1 MLIFG
6 NVLALFISYNA
17 SMEKNKALW
26 KLVFNL
32 WNNGTSWAE
41 KYKKFYD
48 YYDGKLDKNYF
59 GNEEKTS
66 NNIID
71 EIVETKVT
79 ATLDAPFTIQVVPS
93 ISPLKDLTE
102 IKNHQIVADIFNEEL
117 HHILKENDFDEL
129 KESVVR
135 FAEIMGFSAVQTYI
149 QDDEKIKLEYVSP
162 ENIRWDKGATK
173 VKDLSFIAYKK
184 VLTPNVVKENY
195 CKNEDG
201 TYNEELCKLVDNLTT
216 SVSEEGTTSS
226 TGNGRVIAYK
236 TENTGGLAFNTGATD
251 GIQAGKTV
259 ELVVMYLVDTSVY
272 SPNEND
278 NIKTQNLKKESVY
291 RYPYGRMI
299 TFALSEKDSL
309 IFEDKPA
316 PKGFENLAN
325 IDIFNT
331 VQINRIEGKS
341 EVEDLIPIQNRIN
354 GTLAK
359 QSFLVSQNVNS
370 IVAPD
375 GIMDI
380 EDDEVVSQTIIKVA
394 KLNPDGSNPLFTIK
408 NQMIDEAVKLEAIL
422 GRYERQAYKKAKLNE
437 TMINGVR
444 QIGTTSGEQVES
456 LNESPMASI
465 RMIQKNLKNFIMDIG
480 FKIVKLIQE
489 YYTDERY
496 IEIATGLNVNNLII
510 KYAQLGMNENGQQT
524 IALYD
529 EAMRLAQE
537 IVLNPDWEYKIEVVA
552 GVEIPRSRKELSYLM
567 EKIFT
572 SGMLNTNQDIDLLE
586 MYLRS
591 LDIPNYRAVIS
602 LLRQKQ
608 QAQAS
613 QDVPIDLKSIFLNP
627 NLSKAF
633 ADIVKSLEG
642 FSKAKGQILESLGLD
657 SSPDTFNSAPV
668 QSITS
673 KSSATDIATI
683 LPEKVSNN
691 PIQAV
696 EGQQNAVE
704 NEIIKKGVGNV

>member
-1 MLIFG
+1 
-6 NVLALFISYNA
+6 
-17 SMEKNKALW
+17 MEKNKTLW
-26 KLVFNL
+26 NLVFNL
-32 WNNGTSWAE
+32 WKNGTSWSE

-48 YYDGKLDKNYF
+48 YYDGKLNQNYF
-59 GNEEKTS
+59 GGETKTS

-71 EIVETKVT
+71 EIIETKVT

-93 ISPLKDLTE
+93 ISPLKDLAE

-129 KESVVR
+129 KEQIVR
-135 FAEIMGFSAVQTYI
+135 FGEIMGFSAIQTYI
-149 QDDEKIKLEYVSP
+149 TDENDKEQVKLEYIPP
-162 ENIRWDKGATK
+162 ENIRWDRSAKK
-173 VKDLSFIAYKK
+173 IKDLSFIAYKQCL
-184 VLTPNVVKENY
+184 VPNVVKDKY

-201 TYNEELCKLVDNLTT
+201 TYNEDLCKLIDKITT
-216 SVSEEGTTSS
+216 SQNQESS
-226 TGNGRVIAYK
+226 QNSKGNGKIVAWK
-236 TENTGGLAFNTGATD
+236 TENNGGLAYNTGATD
-251 GIQAGKTV
+251 GIQAGKVV
-259 ELVVMYLVDTSVY
+259 ELVVMYLIDTSVY
-272 SPNEND
+272 SPNGND
-278 NIKTQNLKKESVY
+278 DIKTKITKEESVY

-299 TFALSEKDSL
+299 TFALSEKDNL
-309 IFEDKPA
+309 ILEDKPA
-316 PKGFENLAN
+316 PKGFENIAN
-325 IDIFNT
+325 IDIFNPL
-331 VQINRIEGKS
+331 QLNRIEGKS

-370 IVAPD
+370 IIAPD

-380 EDDEVVSQTIIKVA
+380 EDDEVVSQTILKVN
-394 KLNPDGSNPLFTIK
+394 KLNPDGSNPIFTIK
-408 NQMIDEAVKLEAIL
+408 NQMIDEAVKLEAIIE
-422 GRYERQAYKKAKLNE
+422 RYERQAYKKAKLNE

-444 QIGTTSGEQVES
+444 QIGTTSAEQVDS

-465 RMIQKNLKNFIMDIG
+465 RMIQKNLKNFIMSVG
-480 FKIVKLIQE
+480 CKIVKLIQE

-496 IEIATGLNVNNLII
+496 IEIATGLTVNNLQV
-510 KYAQLGMNENGQQT
+510 KYAQLGINNETRQQT

-529 EAMRLAQE
+529 EAMKLAQE
-537 IVLNPDWEYKIEVVA
+537 IVLNPEWEYKIEVVA

-633 ADIVKSLEG
+633 ADIIKSLEG
-642 FSKAKGQILESLGLD
+642 FSKAKGQILTSLGLD

-691 PIQAV
+691 PVQAV

-704 NEIIKKGVGNV
+704 NEIIKKGVENV

>member
-1 MLIFG
+1 
-6 NVLALFISYNA
+6 
-17 SMEKNKALW
+17 MEKNKALW
-26 KLVFNL
+26 NLVNNL
-32 WNNGTSWAE
+32 WKNGTTWTE
-41 KYKKFYD
+41 RYKKFYD

-79 ATLDAPFTIQVVPS
+79 ATLDAPFTIQVTPS

-102 IKNHQIVADIFNEEL
+102 IKNHQTVADIFNEEL

-184 VLTPNVVKENY
+184 ILTPNVVKEKY
-195 CKNEDG
+195 CKNDDG
-201 TYNEELCKLVDNLTT
+201 TYNEELCNLVDKLTT
-216 SVSEEGTTSS
+216 SMSAEGVSSS
-226 TGNGRVIAYK
+226 TGNGRVVGYQTDKTSGLAY
-236 TENTGGLAFNTGATD
+236 NTGSTD

-299 TFALSEKDSL
+299 TFALSEKENL
-309 IFEDKPA
+309 IFDDKPA

-331 VQINRIEGKS
+331 VQINKIEGKS

-380 EDDEVVSQTIIKVA
+380 EDDEVVSQTIIKVN

-408 NQMIDEAVKLEAIL
+408 NQMIDEAVKLEAIIQ
-422 GRYERQAYKKAKLNE
+422 RYERQAYKKAKLNE

-444 QIGTTSGEQVES
+444 QVGTTSGEQVES

-465 RMIQKNLKNFIMDIG
+465 RMIQKNLKNFIVDIG
-480 FKIVKLIQE
+480 NKIVKLIQE

-496 IEIATGLNVNNLII
+496 IEIATGLTVNQMIV

-529 EAMRLAQE
+529 EAMQLAQE

-552 GVEIPRSRKELSYLM
+552 GIDIPRSRKELSYLM

-586 MYLRS
+586 LYLRS
-591 LDIPNYRAVIS
+591 LDIPNYRAVIQ

-608 QAQAS
+608 QAQAT

-691 PIQAV
+691 PVQAV
-696 EGQQNAVE
+696 AGQENAVE
-704 NEIIKKGVGNV
+704 SEIIKKGLKNV

>member
-1 MLIFG
+1 M
-6 NVLALFISYNA
+6 
-17 SMEKNKALW
+17 KKDKALY
-26 KLVFNL
+26 KLVSNL
-32 WNNGTSWAE
+32 WKNGTSWTE
-41 KYKKFYD
+41 KYKKFYN
-48 YYDGKLDKNYF
+48 YYDGKLNQNYF
-59 GNEEKTS
+59 GGEEKTS

-71 EIVETKVT
+71 EIIETKVT
-79 ATLDAPFTIQVVPS
+79 ATLDAPFTVQVVPS

-117 HHILKENDFDEL
+117 HHILKDNNFDEL
-129 KESVVR
+129 KEQIVR
-135 FAEIMGFSAVQTYI
+135 FGEIMGFSALQTYI
-149 QDDEKIKLEYVSP
+149 CEEDDREQIKLEYIPP
-162 ENIRWDKGATK
+162 ENIRWDKSAK
-173 VKDLSFIAYKK
+173 KIKDLSFIAYKQCL
-184 VLTPNVVKENY
+184 VPNVVKEKY
-195 CKNEDG
+195 CKNDDG
-201 TYNEELCKLVDNLTT
+201 TYNEELCKLVDSITT
-216 SVSEEGTTSS
+216 SPNEEGAKGGK
-226 TGNGRVIAYK
+226 GNGRVIAYQ
-236 TENTGGLAFNTGATD
+236 TENSSGLAYNTGATD
-251 GIQAGKTV
+251 GIQAGKVV
-259 ELVVMYLVDTSVY
+259 ELVVMYLIDTSVY

-309 IFEDKPA
+309 ILDDKPA
-316 PKGFENLAN
+316 PKGFMNLAN
-325 IDIFNT
+325 IDIFNPM
-331 VQINRIEGKS
+331 QLNRIEGKS

-380 EDDEVVSQTIIKVA
+380 EDDEVVSQTIIKVN

-408 NQMIDEAVKLEAIL
+408 NQMIDEAVKLEAIIE
-422 GRYERQAYKKAKLNE
+422 RYERQAYKKAKLNE

-444 QIGTTSGEQVES
+444 QIGTTSAEQVES

-465 RMIQKNLKNFIMDIG
+465 RMIQKNLKNFIVDVG
-480 FKIVKLIQE
+480 NKIVKLIQE
-489 YYTDERY
+489 FYTEDRY
-496 IEIATGLNVNNLII
+496 IEISTGLNVNQMTV
-510 KYAQLGMNENGQQT
+510 KYAQLGMNQDGQQT

-529 EAMRLAQE
+529 EAMNLAQE
-537 IVLNPDWEYKIEVVA
+537 IVLNNDWQYKIEVVA
-552 GVEIPRSRKELSYLM
+552 GVEIPRSRKELSFLM

-572 SGMLNTNQDIDLLE
+572 SGILNTNQDIDLLE
-586 MYLRS
+586 LYLRS
-591 LDIPNYRAVIS
+591 LDIPNYRAVIQ

-642 FSKAKGQILESLGLD
+642 FSKAKGQILNSLGLD
-657 SSPDTFNSAPV
+657 ASPDTFNSAPV
-668 QSITS
+668 QTITS

-683 LPEKVSNN
+683 IPSKVSEN
-691 PIQAV
+691 PIQQA
-696 EGQQNAVE
+696 EGEENAVADKLL
-704 NEIIKKGVGNV
+704 KKGVRNV

>member
-1 MLIFG
+1 M
-6 NVLALFISYNA
+6 
-17 SMEKNKALW
+17 KKDKALY
-26 KLVFNL
+26 KLVSNL
-32 WNNGTSWAE
+32 WKNGTSWTE
-41 KYKKFYD
+41 KYKKFYN
-48 YYDGKLDKNYF
+48 YYDGKLNQNYF
-59 GNEEKTS
+59 GGEEKTS

-79 ATLDAPFTIQVVPS
+79 ATLDAPFTVQVVPS

-117 HHILKENDFDEL
+117 HHILKDNNFDEL
-129 KESVVR
+129 KEQIVR
-135 FAEIMGFSAVQTYI
+135 FGEIMGFSALQTYI
-149 QDDEKIKLEYVSP
+149 CEEDDREQIKLEYIPP
-162 ENIRWDKGATK
+162 ENIRWDKSAK
-173 VKDLSFIAYKK
+173 KIKDLSFIAYKQCL
-184 VLTPNVVKENY
+184 VPNVVKEKY
-195 CKNEDG
+195 CKNDDG
-201 TYNEELCKLVDNLTT
+201 TYNEELCKLVDSITT
-216 SVSEEGTTSS
+216 SPNEEGVKGGK
-226 TGNGRVIAYK
+226 GNGKVIAYQ
-236 TENTGGLAFNTGATD
+236 TENSSGLAYNTGATD
-251 GIQAGKTV
+251 GIQAGKVV
-259 ELVVMYLVDTSVY
+259 ELVVMYLIDTSVY

-309 IFEDKPA
+309 ILDDKPA
-316 PKGFENLAN
+316 PKGFMNLAN
-325 IDIFNT
+325 IDIFNPM
-331 VQINRIEGKS
+331 QLNRIEGKS

-380 EDDEVVSQTIIKVA
+380 EDDEVVSQTIIKVN

-408 NQMIDEAVKLEAIL
+408 NQMIDEAVKLEAIIE
-422 GRYERQAYKKAKLNE
+422 RYERQAYKKAKLNE

-444 QIGTTSGEQVES
+444 QIGTTSAEQVES

-465 RMIQKNLKNFIMDIG
+465 RMIQKNLKNFIVDVG
-480 FKIVKLIQE
+480 NKIVKLIQE
-489 YYTDERY
+489 FYTEDRY
-496 IEIATGLNVNNLII
+496 IEISTGLNVNQMTV
-510 KYAQLGMNENGQQT
+510 KYAQLGMNASGQQT
-524 IALYD
+524 IVLYD
-529 EAMRLAQE
+529 EAMNLAQE
-537 IVLNPDWEYKIEVVA
+537 IVLNSDWQYKIEVVA
-552 GVEIPRSRKELSYLM
+552 GVEIPRSRKELSFLM

-586 MYLRS
+586 LYLRS
-591 LDIPNYRAVIS
+591 LDIPNYRAVIQ

-633 ADIVKSLEG
+633 ADIIKSLEG
-642 FSKAKGQILESLGLD
+642 FSKAKGQILSELGLD
-657 SSPDTFNSAPV
+657 ASPDTFNSAPV
-668 QSITS
+668 QTITS

-683 LPEKVSNN
+683 IPSKVSEN
-691 PIQAV
+691 PIQQA
-696 EGQQNAVE
+696 EGEENAVADKLL
-704 NEIIKKGVGNV
+704 KKGVANV

>member
-1 MLIFG
+1 
-6 NVLALFISYNA
+6 
-17 SMEKNKALW
+17 MEKNKSLWTLVNNLW
-26 KLVFNL
+26 KS
-32 WNNGTSWAE
+32 GTSWSE
-41 KYKKFYD
+41 KYKKFYS

-71 EIVETKVT
+71 EIIETKVT

-93 ISPLKDLTE
+93 ISPLKDLAE
-102 IKNHQIVADIFNEEL
+102 IKNHQTVADIFNEEL
-117 HHILKENDFDEL
+117 HHILKENSFDEL

-135 FAEIMGFSAVQTYI
+135 FGEIMGFSAVQTYI
-149 QDDEKIKLEYVSP
+149 DTEDGKEEIKLDYVSP
-162 ENIRWDKGATK
+162 ENIRWDKSATK
-173 VKDLSFIAYKK
+173 MKDLSFIAYKK
-184 VLTPNVVKENY
+184 NLVPNVVKEKY

-201 TYNEELCKLVDNLTT
+201 SYNDELCKLVDKLTT
-216 SVSEEGTTSS
+216 GQPQDSGVGG
-226 TGNGRVIAYK
+226 TGNGRIVAYK
-236 TENTGGLAFNTGATD
+236 GESTGGLAYNTGKTD

-259 ELVVMYLVDTSVY
+259 ELVCMFLVDTSVY
-272 SPNEND
+272 SPSDKD
-278 NIKTQNLKKESVY
+278 NTETKILKEESIY
-291 RYPYGRMI
+291 KYPYGRMI
-299 TFALSEKDSL
+299 VFALNEKEQL
-309 IFEDKPA
+309 ILEDTAA
-316 PKGFENLAN
+316 PKGFSNLAN

-380 EDDEVVSQTIIKVA
+380 EDDEVVEQTIIKVN

-408 NQMIDEAVKLEAIL
+408 NQMIDEAVKLEAIID
-422 GRYERQAYKKAKLNE
+422 RYERQAYKKAKLNE

-444 QIGTTSGEQVES
+444 QVGTTSGEQVES

-480 FKIVKLIQE
+480 CKIVKLIQE

-496 IEIATGLNVNNLII
+496 IEIATGLTIGEIQV
-510 KYAQLGMNENGQQT
+510 KYAQMGLNENGQQT

-529 EAMRLAQE
+529 EAMNLAQE
-537 IVLNPDWEYKIEVVA
+537 ITLNPDWQYKIEVVA
-552 GVEIPRSRKELSYLM
+552 GTDIPRSRKELAM
-567 EKIFT
+567 TMDRIFT
-572 SGMLNTNQDIDLLE
+572 SGILNTNQDIDLLE
-586 MYLRS
+586 MYLKS

-608 QAQAS
+608 QAQAQ
-613 QDVPIDLKSIFLNP
+613 QDVPIDLKSIFINP

-633 ADIVKSLEG
+633 ADIFKSLEG
-642 FSKAKGQILESLGLD
+642 FSQAKGQILQQLGLD
-657 SSPDTFNSAPV
+657 ASPDTFHSAPI
-668 QSITS
+668 QAITS
-673 KSSATDIATI
+673 KSSADDIAAI
-683 LPEKVSNN
+683 MPQKISNN
-691 PIQAV
+691 PVQQQ
-696 EGQQNAVE
+696 EGQQNAIE
-704 NEIIKKGVGNV
+704 NEIIKKGAKNV

>member
-1 MLIFG
+1 M
-6 NVLALFISYNA
+6 
-17 SMEKNKALW
+17 KKDKALW
-26 KLVFNL
+26 NLVNNL
-32 WNNGTSWAE
+32 WKNGTSWSE
-41 KYKKFYD
+41 KYKKFYN
-48 YYDGKLDKNYF
+48 YYDGKLNQNYF
-59 GNEEKTS
+59 GGEEKTS

-79 ATLDAPFTIQVVPS
+79 ATLDAPFTVQVVPS

-117 HHILKENDFDEL
+117 HHILKDNNFDEL
-129 KESVVR
+129 KEQIVR
-135 FAEIMGFSAVQTYI
+135 FGEIMGFSALQTYI
-149 QDDEKIKLEYVSP
+149 CEEDDREQIKLEYIPP
-162 ENIRWDKGATK
+162 ENIRWDKSAK
-173 VKDLSFIAYKK
+173 KIKDLSFIAYKQCL
-184 VLTPNVVKENY
+184 VPNVVKEKY
-195 CKNEDG
+195 CKNDDG
-201 TYNEELCKLVDNLTT
+201 TYNEELCKLVDSIT
-216 SVSEEGTTSS
+216 VSPTEESANGGK
-226 TGNGRVIAYK
+226 GNGRVIAYQ
-236 TENTGGLAFNTGATD
+236 TENSAGLAYNTGATD
-251 GIQAGKTV
+251 GIQAGKVV
-259 ELVVMYLVDTSVY
+259 ELVVMYLIDTSVY

-309 IFEDKPA
+309 ILDDKPA
-316 PKGFENLAN
+316 PKGFMNLAN
-325 IDIFNT
+325 IDIFNPM
-331 VQINRIEGKS
+331 QLNRIEGKS

-380 EDDEVVSQTIIKVA
+380 EDDEVVSQTIIKVN

-408 NQMIDEAVKLEAIL
+408 NQMIDEAVKLEAIIE
-422 GRYERQAYKKAKLNE
+422 RYERQAYKKAKLNE

-444 QIGTTSGEQVES
+444 QTGTTSAEQVES

-465 RMIQKNLKNFIMDIG
+465 RMIQKNLKNFIVDVG
-480 FKIVKLIQE
+480 NKIVKLIQE
-489 YYTDERY
+489 FYTEERY
-496 IEIATGLNVNNLII
+496 IEISTGLNVNQMTV
-510 KYAQLGMNENGQQT
+510 KYAQLGMNQEGQQT

-529 EAMRLAQE
+529 EAMNLAQE
-537 IVLNPDWEYKIEVVA
+537 IVLNEDWQYKIEVVA

-572 SGMLNTNQDIDLLE
+572 SGILNTNQDIDLLE
-586 MYLRS
+586 LYLRS
-591 LDIPNYRAVIS
+591 LDIPNYRAVIQ

-633 ADIVKSLEG
+633 ADIIKSLDG
-642 FSKAKGQILESLGLD
+642 FSQAKGQILNSLGLD
-657 SSPDTFNSAPV
+657 ASPDTFSSAPV
-668 QSITS
+668 QTITS

-683 LPEKVSNN
+683 IPSKVSQN
-691 PIQAV
+691 PVQQI
-696 EGQQNAVE
+696 EGEENAVADKLL
-704 NEIIKKGVGNV
+704 KKGVANV

>member
-1 MLIFG
+1 
-6 NVLALFISYNA
+6 
-17 SMEKNKALW
+17 MEKNKALW
-26 KLVFNL
+26 NLVNNL
-32 WNNGTSWAE
+32 WKNGTSWSE

-71 EIVETKVT
+71 EIIETKVT

-117 HHILKENDFDEL
+117 HHILKENNFDEL

-135 FAEIMGFSAVQTYI
+135 FAEIMGFSAIQTHI
-149 QDDEKIKLEYVSP
+149 EDNEQIKLEYVSP

-173 VKDLSFIAYKK
+173 VKDLSFIAYKQI
-184 VLTPNVVKENY
+184 LSPNVVKERY

-201 TYNEELCKLVDNLTT
+201 SYNEELCKLVDKLTT
-216 SVSEEGTTSS
+216 GISAEGVTSP
-226 TGNGRVIAYK
+226 TGNGKIVAYK
-236 TENTGGLAFNTGATD
+236 SENSGGLAYNTGSTD
-251 GIQAGKTV
+251 GIQAGKAV

-278 NIKTQNLKKESVY
+278 SIKTQSLKKESVY

-299 TFALSEKDSL
+299 TFALNEKESI
-309 IFEDKPA
+309 IFEDVPA
-316 PKGFENLAN
+316 PKGFETLAN

-331 VQINRIEGKS
+331 VQLNRIEGKS

-380 EDDEVVSQTIIKVA
+380 EDDEVVSQTIIKVN

-408 NQMIDEAVKLEAIL
+408 NQMIDEAVKLEAII

-437 TMINGVR
+437 TMINGAR
-444 QIGTTSGEQVES
+444 QIGTTSGEQVEQ

-465 RMIQKNLKNFIMDIG
+465 RMIQKNLKNFIIDIG
-480 FKIVKLIQE
+480 TKIVKLIQE

-496 IEIATGLNVNNLII
+496 IEIATGLNVNNLIV

-529 EAMRLAQE
+529 EAMNIAQE
-537 IVLNPDWEYKIEVVA
+537 IVLDPEWEYKIDVVA
-552 GVEIPRSRKELSYLM
+552 GVEIPRSRKELSFLM

-572 SGMLNTNQDIDLLE
+572 SGILNTNQDIDLLE
-586 MYLRS
+586 MYLKS
-591 LDIPNYRAVIS
+591 LDIPNYRAVIQ

-613 QDVPIDLKSIFLNP
+613 QDVPIDLKSIFINP

-633 ADIVKSLEG
+633 ADIIKSLEG
-642 FSKAKGQILESLGLD
+642 FSKAKGQILNSLGLD
-657 SSPDTFNSAPV
+657 ASPDTFNSAPV

-683 LPEKVSNN
+683 MPEKISNN
-691 PIQAV
+691 PIEQEA
-696 EGQQNAVE
+696 GQQNAVE
-704 NEIIKKGVGNV
+704 NEIIKKGVKNV

>member
-1 MLIFG
+1 MLNFG
-6 NVLALFISYNA
+6 NVLPFFISYNA

-26 KLVFNL
+26 NLVNNL
-32 WNNGTSWAE
+32 WKNGTTWTE
-41 KYKKFYD
+41 RYKKFYD

-79 ATLDAPFTIQVVPS
+79 ATLDAPFTIQVTPS

-102 IKNHQIVADIFNEEL
+102 IKNHQTVADIFNEEL

-184 VLTPNVVKENY
+184 ILTPNVVKEKY
-195 CKNEDG
+195 CKNDDG
-201 TYNEELCKLVDNLTT
+201 TYNEELCNLVDKLTT
-216 SVSEEGTTSS
+216 SMSAEGVSSS
-226 TGNGRVIAYK
+226 TGNGRVVGYQTDKTSGLAY
-236 TENTGGLAFNTGATD
+236 NTGSTD

-299 TFALSEKDSL
+299 TFALSEKENL
-309 IFEDKPA
+309 IFDDKPA

-331 VQINRIEGKS
+331 VQINKIEGKS

-380 EDDEVVSQTIIKVA
+380 EDDEVVSQTIIKVN

-408 NQMIDEAVKLEAIL
+408 NQMIDEAVKLEAIIQ
-422 GRYERQAYKKAKLNE
+422 RYERQAYKKAKLNE

-444 QIGTTSGEQVES
+444 QVGTTSGEQVES

-465 RMIQKNLKNFIMDIG
+465 RMIQKNLKNFIVDIG
-480 FKIVKLIQE
+480 NKIVKLIQE

-496 IEIATGLNVNNLII
+496 IEIATGLTVNQMIV

-529 EAMRLAQE
+529 EAMQLAQE

-552 GVEIPRSRKELSYLM
+552 GIDIPRSRKELSYLM

-586 MYLRS
+586 LYLRS
-591 LDIPNYRAVIS
+591 LDIPNYRAVIQ

-608 QAQAS
+608 QAQAT

-691 PIQAV
+691 PVQAV
-696 EGQQNAVE
+696 AGQENAVE
-704 NEIIKKGVGNV
+704 SEIIKKGLKNV

>member
-1 MLIFG
+1 M
-6 NVLALFISYNA
+6 
-17 SMEKNKALW
+17 KKDKALW
-26 KLVFNL
+26 NLVNNL
-32 WNNGTSWAE
+32 WKNGTSWTE
-41 KYKKFYD
+41 KYKKFYN
-48 YYDGKLDKNYF
+48 YYDGKLNQNYF
-59 GNEEKTS
+59 GGEEKTS

-71 EIVETKVT
+71 EIIETKVT
-79 ATLDAPFTIQVVPS
+79 ATLDAPFTVQVVPS

-117 HHILKENDFDEL
+117 HHILKDNNFDEL
-129 KESVVR
+129 KEQIVR
-135 FAEIMGFSAVQTYI
+135 FGEIMGFSAIQTYI
-149 QDDEKIKLEYVSP
+149 CEEDDREQIKLEYIPP
-162 ENIRWDKGATK
+162 ENIRWDKSAK
-173 VKDLSFIAYKK
+173 KIKDLSFIAYKQCL
-184 VLTPNVVKENY
+184 VPNVVKEKY
-195 CKNEDG
+195 CKNDDG
-201 TYNEELCKLVDNLTT
+201 TYNEELCKLVDSIT
-216 SVSEEGTTSS
+216 VSPTEEGANGGK
-226 TGNGRVIAYK
+226 GNGRVIAYQ
-236 TENTGGLAFNTGATD
+236 TENSAGLAYNTGATD
-251 GIQAGKTV
+251 GIQAGKVV
-259 ELVVMYLVDTSVY
+259 ELVVMYLIDTSVY

-309 IFEDKPA
+309 ILDDKPA
-316 PKGFENLAN
+316 PKGFMNLAN
-325 IDIFNT
+325 IDIFNPM
-331 VQINRIEGKS
+331 QLNRIEGKS

-380 EDDEVVSQTIIKVA
+380 EDDEVVSQTIIKVN

-408 NQMIDEAVKLEAIL
+408 NQMIDEAVKLEAIIE
-422 GRYERQAYKKAKLNE
+422 RYERQAYKKAKLNE

-444 QIGTTSGEQVES
+444 QIGTTSAEQVES

-465 RMIQKNLKNFIMDIG
+465 RMIQKNLKNFIVDVG
-480 FKIVKLIQE
+480 NKIVKLIQE
-489 YYTDERY
+489 FYTEERY
-496 IEIATGLNVNNLII
+496 IEISTGLNVNQMTV
-510 KYAQLGMNENGQQT
+510 KYAQLGMNQEGQQT

-529 EAMRLAQE
+529 EAMNLAQE
-537 IVLNPDWEYKIEVVA
+537 IVLNEDWQYKIEVVA

-572 SGMLNTNQDIDLLE
+572 SGILNTNQDIDLLE
-586 MYLRS
+586 LYLRS
-591 LDIPNYRAVIS
+591 LDIPNYRAVIQ

-633 ADIVKSLEG
+633 ADIIKSLEG
-642 FSKAKGQILESLGLD
+642 FSQAKGQILNSLGLD
-657 SSPDTFNSAPV
+657 ASPDTFNSAPV
-668 QSITS
+668 QTITS

-683 LPEKVSNN
+683 IPSKVSEN
-691 PIQAV
+691 PVQQI
-696 EGQQNAVE
+696 EGEENAVADKLL
-704 NEIIKKGVGNV
+704 KKGVANV

>member
-1 MLIFG
+1 MLNFG
-6 NVLALFISYNA
+6 NVLPFFISYNA

-26 KLVFNL
+26 NLVNNL
-32 WNNGTSWAE
+32 WKNGTTWTE
-41 KYKKFYD
+41 RYKKFYD

-79 ATLDAPFTIQVVPS
+79 ATLDAPFTIQVTPS

-102 IKNHQIVADIFNEEL
+102 IKNHQTVADIFNEEL

-184 VLTPNVVKENY
+184 ILTPNVVKEKY
-195 CKNEDG
+195 CKNDDG
-201 TYNEELCKLVDNLTT
+201 TYNEELCNLVDKLTT
-216 SVSEEGTTSS
+216 SMSAEGVSSS
-226 TGNGRVIAYK
+226 TGNGRVVGYQTDKTSGLAY
-236 TENTGGLAFNTGATD
+236 NTGSTD

-299 TFALSEKDSL
+299 TFALSEKENL
-309 IFEDKPA
+309 IFDDKPA

-331 VQINRIEGKS
+331 VQINKIEGKS

-380 EDDEVVSQTIIKVA
+380 EDDEVVSQTIVKVN

-408 NQMIDEAVKLEAIL
+408 NQMIDEAVKLEAIIQ
-422 GRYERQAYKKAKLNE
+422 RYERQAYKKAKLNE

-444 QIGTTSGEQVES
+444 QVGTTSGEQVES

-465 RMIQKNLKNFIMDIG
+465 RMIQKNLKNFIVDIG
-480 FKIVKLIQE
+480 NKIVKLIQE

-496 IEIATGLNVNNLII
+496 IEIATGLTVNQMIV

-529 EAMRLAQE
+529 EAMQLAQE

-552 GVEIPRSRKELSYLM
+552 GIEIPRSRKELSFLM

-586 MYLRS
+586 MYLKS

-608 QAQAS
+608 QAQAT

-691 PIQAV
+691 PVQAV
-696 EGQQNAVE
+696 EGQENAVE
-704 NEIIKKGVGNV
+704 SEIIKKGLKNV

>member
-1 MLIFG
+1 M
-6 NVLALFISYNA
+6 
-17 SMEKNKALW
+17 KKDKALY
-26 KLVFNL
+26 KLVSNL
-32 WNNGTSWAE
+32 WKNGTSWTE
-41 KYKKFYD
+41 KYKKFYN
-48 YYDGKLDKNYF
+48 YYDGKLNQNYF
-59 GNEEKTS
+59 GGEEKTS

-79 ATLDAPFTIQVVPS
+79 ATLDAPFTVQVVPS

-117 HHILKENDFDEL
+117 HHILKDNNFDEL
-129 KESVVR
+129 KEQVVR
-135 FAEIMGFSAVQTYI
+135 FGEIMGFSALQTYI
-149 QDDEKIKLEYVSP
+149 CEEDDREQIKLEYIPP
-162 ENIRWDKGATK
+162 ENIRWDKSAK
-173 VKDLSFIAYKK
+173 KIKDLSFIAYKQCL
-184 VLTPNVVKENY
+184 VPNVVKEKY
-195 CKNEDG
+195 CKNDDG
-201 TYNEELCKLVDNLTT
+201 TYNEELCKLVDSITT
-216 SVSEEGTTSS
+216 SPNEEGAKGGK
-226 TGNGRVIAYK
+226 GNGRVIAYQ
-236 TENTGGLAFNTGATD
+236 TENSSGLAYNTGATD
-251 GIQAGKTV
+251 GIQAGKVV
-259 ELVVMYLVDTSVY
+259 ELVVMYLIDTSVY

-309 IFEDKPA
+309 ILDDKPA
-316 PKGFENLAN
+316 PKGFMNLAN
-325 IDIFNT
+325 IDIFNPM
-331 VQINRIEGKS
+331 QLNRIEGKS

-380 EDDEVVSQTIIKVA
+380 EDDEVVSQTIIKVN

-408 NQMIDEAVKLEAIL
+408 NQMIDEAVKLEAIIE
-422 GRYERQAYKKAKLNE
+422 RYERQAYKKAKLNE

-444 QIGTTSGEQVES
+444 QIGTTSAEQVES

-465 RMIQKNLKNFIMDIG
+465 RMIQKNLKNFIVDVG
-480 FKIVKLIQE
+480 NKIVKLIQE
-489 YYTDERY
+489 FYTEDRY
-496 IEIATGLNVNNLII
+496 IEISTGLNVNQMTV
-510 KYAQLGMNENGQQT
+510 KYAQLGMNQDGQQT

-529 EAMRLAQE
+529 EAMNLAQE
-537 IVLNPDWEYKIEVVA
+537 IVLNSDWQYKIEVVA

-586 MYLRS
+586 LYLRS
-591 LDIPNYRAVIS
+591 LDIPNYRAVIQ

-633 ADIVKSLEG
+633 ADIIKSLEG
-642 FSKAKGQILESLGLD
+642 FSKAKGQILNSLGLD
-657 SSPDTFNSAPV
+657 ASPDTFNSAPV
-668 QSITS
+668 QTITS

-683 LPEKVSNN
+683 IPSKVSEN
-691 PIQAV
+691 PIQQA
-696 EGQQNAVE
+696 EGEENAVADKLS
-704 NEIIKKGVGNV
+704 KKGVANV

>member
-1 MLIFG
+1 
-6 NVLALFISYNA
+6 
-17 SMEKNKALW
+17 MEKNKALW
-26 KLVFNL
+26 NLVNNL
-32 WNNGTSWAE
+32 WKNGTTWTE

-79 ATLDAPFTIQVVPS
+79 ATLDAPFTIQVTPS

-102 IKNHQIVADIFNEEL
+102 IKNHQTVADIFNEEL

-184 VLTPNVVKENY
+184 ILTPNVVKEKY
-195 CKNEDG
+195 CKNDDG
-201 TYNEELCKLVDNLTT
+201 TYNEELCNLVDKLTT
-216 SVSEEGTTSS
+216 SMSAEGVSSS
-226 TGNGRVIAYK
+226 TGNGRVVGYQTDKTSGLAY
-236 TENTGGLAFNTGATD
+236 NTGSTD

-299 TFALSEKDSL
+299 TFALSEKENL
-309 IFEDKPA
+309 IFDDKPA

-331 VQINRIEGKS
+331 VQINKIEGKS

-380 EDDEVVSQTIIKVA
+380 EDDEVVSQTIVKVN

-408 NQMIDEAVKLEAIL
+408 NQMIDEAVKLEAIIQ
-422 GRYERQAYKKAKLNE
+422 RYERQAYKKAKLNE

-444 QIGTTSGEQVES
+444 QVGTTSGEQVES

-465 RMIQKNLKNFIMDIG
+465 RMIQKNLKNFIVDIG
-480 FKIVKLIQE
+480 NKIVKLIQE

-496 IEIATGLNVNNLII
+496 IEIATGLTVNQMIV

-529 EAMRLAQE
+529 EAMQLAQE

-552 GVEIPRSRKELSYLM
+552 GIEIPRSRKELSYLM

-586 MYLRS
+586 MYLKS

-608 QAQAS
+608 QAQAT

-691 PIQAV
+691 PVQAV
-696 EGQQNAVE
+696 AGQENAVE
-704 NEIIKKGVGNV
+704 SEIIKKGLKNV

>member
-1 MLIFG
+1 
-6 NVLALFISYNA
+6 
-17 SMEKNKALW
+17 MEKNKALW
-26 KLVFNL
+26 NLVNNL
-32 WNNGTSWAE
+32 WENGTSWSE
-41 KYKKFYD
+41 KYKTFYS

-66 NNIID
+66 NNIIE
-71 EIVETKVT
+71 EIIETKVT
-79 ATLDAPFTIQVVPS
+79 ATLDAPFTVQVVPS

-102 IKNHQIVADIFNEEL
+102 IKNHQTVADIFNEEL
-117 HHILKENDFDEL
+117 HHILKENNFEEL

-135 FAEIMGFSAVQTYI
+135 FAEIMGFSAIQTYI
-149 QDDEKIKLEYVSP
+149 DGESGREEIKLEYVSP
-162 ENIRWDKGATK
+162 ENIRWDKSATK
-173 VKDLSFIAYKK
+173 VKDLSFIAYQKNL
-184 VLTPNVVKENY
+184 VPNVVKEKY

-201 TYNEELCKLVDNLTT
+201 TYNEELCKLIDRIT
-216 SVSEEGTTSS
+216 SGQKEEGTTSP
-226 TGNGRVIAYK
+226 TGNGRVVAYQTDK
-236 TENTGGLAFNTGATD
+236 TSGLAYNTGSTD

-259 ELVVMYLVDTSVY
+259 ELVCMFLIDTSVY
-272 SPNEND
+272 SPKEND
-278 NIKTQNLKKESVY
+278 DIKTQNLKKESVY

-299 TFALSEKDSL
+299 TFALAEKEYL
-309 IFEDKPA
+309 ILEDTQA
-316 PKGFENLAN
+316 PKGFMNLAN

-331 VQINRIEGKS
+331 TQINKIEGKS

-380 EDDEVVSQTIIKVA
+380 EDDEVVSQTIIKVN

-408 NQMIDEAVKLEAIL
+408 NQMIDEAVKLETIL
-422 GRYERQAYKKAKLNE
+422 ERYERQAYKKAKLNE

-444 QIGTTSGEQVES
+444 QVGTTSGEQVES

-465 RMIQKNLKNFIMDIG
+465 RMIQKNLKNFIVDIG
-480 FKIVKLIQE
+480 CKIIKLIQE

-496 IEIATGLNVNNLII
+496 IEIATGLTIDNIQV

-529 EAMRLAQE
+529 EAMNLAQE
-537 IVLNPDWEYKIEVVA
+537 IVLNPDWQYKIEVVA
-552 GVEIPRSRKELSYLM
+552 GTDIPRSRKELATTM
-567 EKIFT
+567 DRIFT
-572 SGMLNTNQDIDLLE
+572 SGILNTNQDIDLLE
-586 MYLRS
+586 MYLKS
-591 LDIPNYRAVIS
+591 LDIPNYRAVIQ

-608 QAQAS
+608 QAQS
-613 QDVPIDLKSIFLNP
+613 QQDVPIDLKSIFINP

-633 ADIVKSLEG
+633 ADIIKSLEG

-657 SSPDTFNSAPV
+657 ASPDTFHSAPI
-668 QSITS
+668 QAITS
-673 KSSATDIATI
+673 KSSADDIAAI
-683 LPEKVSNN
+683 MPSKISDN
-691 PIQAV
+691 PQAQA

-704 NEIIKKGVGNV
+704 NEIIKKGAKNV

>member
-1 MLIFG
+1 M
-6 NVLALFISYNA
+6 
-17 SMEKNKALW
+17 KKDKALY
-26 KLVFNL
+26 KLVSSL
-32 WNNGTSWAE
+32 WKNGTSWTE
-41 KYKKFYD
+41 KYKKFYN
-48 YYDGKLDKNYF
+48 YYDGKLNQNYF
-59 GNEEKTS
+59 GGEEKTS

-71 EIVETKVT
+71 EIIETKVT
-79 ATLDAPFTIQVVPS
+79 ATLDAPFTVQVVPS

-117 HHILKENDFDEL
+117 HHILKDNNFDEL
-129 KESVVR
+129 KEQIVR
-135 FAEIMGFSAVQTYI
+135 FGEIMGFSALQTYI
-149 QDDEKIKLEYVSP
+149 CEEDDREQIKLEYIPP
-162 ENIRWDKGATK
+162 ENIRWDKSAK
-173 VKDLSFIAYKK
+173 KIKDLSFIAYKQCL
-184 VLTPNVVKENY
+184 VPNVVKEKY
-195 CKNEDG
+195 CKNDDG
-201 TYNEELCKLVDNLTT
+201 TYNEELCKLVDSITT
-216 SVSEEGTTSS
+216 SPNEEGAKGGK
-226 TGNGRVIAYK
+226 GNGRVIAYQ
-236 TENTGGLAFNTGATD
+236 TENSSGLAYNTGATD
-251 GIQAGKTV
+251 GIQAGKVV
-259 ELVVMYLVDTSVY
+259 ELVVMYLIDTSVY

-309 IFEDKPA
+309 ILDDKPA
-316 PKGFENLAN
+316 PKGFMNLAN
-325 IDIFNT
+325 IDIFNPM
-331 VQINRIEGKS
+331 QLNRIEGKS

-380 EDDEVVSQTIIKVA
+380 EDDEVVSQTIIKVN

-408 NQMIDEAVKLEAIL
+408 NQMIDEAVKLEAIIE
-422 GRYERQAYKKAKLNE
+422 RYERQAYKKAKLNE

-444 QIGTTSGEQVES
+444 QIGTTSAEQVES

-465 RMIQKNLKNFIMDIG
+465 RMIQKNLKNFIVDVG
-480 FKIVKLIQE
+480 NKIVKLIQE
-489 YYTDERY
+489 FYTEDRY
-496 IEIATGLNVNNLII
+496 IEISTGLNVNQMTV
-510 KYAQLGMNENGQQT
+510 KYAQLGMNQDGQQT

-529 EAMRLAQE
+529 EAMNLAQE
-537 IVLNPDWEYKIEVVA
+537 IVLNSDWQYKIEVVA
-552 GVEIPRSRKELSYLM
+552 GVEIPRSRKELSFLM

-572 SGMLNTNQDIDLLE
+572 SGILNTNQDIDLLE
-586 MYLRS
+586 LYLRS
-591 LDIPNYRAVIS
+591 LDIPNYRAVIQ

-642 FSKAKGQILESLGLD
+642 FSKAKGQILSSLGLD
-657 SSPDTFNSAPV
+657 ASPDTFNSAPV
-668 QSITS
+668 QTITS

-683 LPEKVSNN
+683 IPSKVSEN
-691 PIQAV
+691 PIQQA
-696 EGQQNAVE
+696 EGEENAVADKLL
-704 NEIIKKGVGNV
+704 KKGVRNV

>member
-1 MLIFG
+1 
-6 NVLALFISYNA
+6 
-17 SMEKNKALW
+17 MEKNKSLFNLVNNLW
-26 KLVFNL
+26 K
-32 WNNGTSWAE
+32 NGTSWTE

-102 IKNHQIVADIFNEEL
+102 IKNHQTVADIFNEEL
-117 HHILKENDFDEL
+117 HHILKENNFDEL

-135 FAEIMGFSAVQTYI
+135 FAEIMGFSAIQTYI
-149 QDDEKIKLEYVSP
+149 EDNEQIKLDYVSP

-173 VKDLSFIAYKK
+173 VKDLSFVAYKK
-184 VLTPNVVKENY
+184 VLTPNVVKERY
-195 CKNEDG
+195 CKNDDG
-201 TYNEELCKLVDNLTT
+201 TYNEELCKLVDKITIGISAEGVT
-216 SVSEEGTTSS
+216 SP
-226 TGNGRVIAYK
+226 TGNGRAVAYQTK
-236 TENTGGLAFNTGATD
+236 NGGGLAYNTGATD

-259 ELVVMYLVDTSVY
+259 EIVCMFLVDTSVY

-278 NIKTQNLKKESVY
+278 DIKTQNLKKESVY

-299 TFALSEKDSL
+299 TFVLNEKENL
-309 IFEDKPA
+309 ILEDTPA
-316 PKGFENLAN
+316 PKGFMNLAN

-331 VQINRIEGKS
+331 IQINKIEGKS

-370 IVAPD
+370 IVVPD

-380 EDDEVVSQTIIKVA
+380 EDDEVVSQTLVKVNN
-394 KLNPDGSNPLFTIK
+394 LNPDGSNPLFTIK
-408 NQMIDEAVKLEAIL
+408 NQMIDEAVKLEAIIQ
-422 GRYERQAYKKAKLNE
+422 RYERQAYKKAKLNE

-444 QIGTTSGEQVES
+444 QVGTTSGEQVES

-465 RMIQKNLKNFIMDIG
+465 RMIQKNLKNFIVDVG
-480 FKIVKLIQE
+480 TKIVKLIQE

-496 IEIATGLNVNNLII
+496 IEIATGLTINNLVV
-510 KYAQLGMNENGQQT
+510 KYAQLGINENGQQT

-529 EAMRLAQE
+529 EAMKLAQE

-552 GVEIPRSRKELSYLM
+552 GVEIPRSRKELSFLM

-572 SGMLNTNQDIDLLE
+572 SGILNTNQDIDLLE

-608 QAQAS
+608 QAQAQ

-633 ADIVKSLEG
+633 ADVIGTLEG
-642 FSKAKGQILESLGLD
+642 FSKAKGQILQSLGLD

-691 PIQAV
+691 PVEQA
-696 EGQQNAVE
+696 EGQENAIE
-704 NEIIKKGVGNV
+704 SEIIKEGAKNV

>member
-1 MLIFG
+1 
-6 NVLALFISYNA
+6 
-17 SMEKNKALW
+17 MEKNKALW
-26 KLVFNL
+26 QLVNNL
-32 WNNGTSWAE
+32 WKNGTSWSE

-71 EIVETKVT
+71 EIIETKVT

-117 HHILKENDFDEL
+117 HHILKENSFNEL

-135 FAEIMGFSAVQTYI
+135 FAEIMGFSAIQTHI
-149 QDDEKIKLEYVSP
+149 EDNEQIKLEYVSP

-173 VKDLSFIAYKK
+173 VKDLSFIAYKQI
-184 VLTPNVVKENY
+184 LSPNVVKEKY

-201 TYNEELCKLVDNLTT
+201 TYNEELCKLVDKLTT
-216 SVSEEGTTSS
+216 GISAEGVTSP
-226 TGNGRVIAYK
+226 TGNGRVVAYQ
-236 TENTGGLAFNTGATD
+236 TQNSGGLAYNTGSTD

-299 TFALSEKDSL
+299 TFALNEKESI
-309 IFEDKPA
+309 IFEDVPA
-316 PKGFENLAN
+316 PKGFETLAN

-331 VQINRIEGKS
+331 VQLNRIEGKS

-380 EDDEVVSQTIIKVA
+380 EDDEVVSQTIIKVK

-408 NQMIDEAVKLEAIL
+408 NQMIDEAVKLEAII

-437 TMINGVR
+437 TMINGAR
-444 QIGTTSGEQVES
+444 QIGTTSGEQVEQ

-465 RMIQKNLKNFIMDIG
+465 RMIQKNLKNFIIDVG
-480 FKIVKLIQE
+480 TKIVKLIQE

-496 IEIATGLNVNNLII
+496 IEIATGLNVNNLIV
-510 KYAQLGMNENGQQT
+510 KYAQLRMNENGQQT

-529 EAMRLAQE
+529 EAMKLAQE
-537 IVLNPDWEYKIEVVA
+537 IVLNPDWEYKIDVVA
-552 GVEIPRSRKELSYLM
+552 GVEIPRSRKELSFLM

-572 SGMLNTNQDIDLLE
+572 SGILNTNQDIDLLE
-586 MYLRS
+586 MYLKS
-591 LDIPNYRAVIS
+591 LDIPNYRAVIQ

-613 QDVPIDLKSIFLNP
+613 QDVPIDLKSIFINP

-633 ADIVKSLEG
+633 ADIIKSLEG
-642 FSKAKGQILESLGLD
+642 FSKAKGQILESLGLNA
-657 SSPDTFNSAPV
+657 SPDTFNSAPV

-683 LPEKVSNN
+683 MPEKISNN
-691 PIQAV
+691 PIEQEA
-696 EGQQNAVE
+696 GQQNAVE
-704 NEIIKKGVGNV
+704 NEIIKKGVKNV

>member
-1 MLIFG
+1 
-6 NVLALFISYNA
+6 
-17 SMEKNKALW
+17 MEKNKALW
-26 KLVFNL
+26 QLVNNL
-32 WNNGTSWAE
+32 WKNGTTWTE

-117 HHILKENDFDEL
+117 HHILKENNFDEL

-135 FAEIMGFSAVQTYI
+135 FAEIMGFSAIQTHI
-149 QDDEKIKLEYVSP
+149 EDNEEIKLEYVSP
-162 ENIRWDKGATK
+162 ENLRWDKGATK
-173 VKDLSFIAYKK
+173 VKDLSFIAYKQ
-184 VLTPNVVKENY
+184 VLSPNVVKEKY

-201 TYNEELCKLVDNLTT
+201 SYNEELCKLVDKLTT
-216 SVSEEGTTSS
+216 GISAEGVTSS
-226 TGNGRVIAYK
+226 TGNGRVVGYQTDKTSGLAY
-236 TENTGGLAFNTGATD
+236 NTGSTD

-299 TFALSEKDSL
+299 TFALNEKESI
-309 IFEDKPA
+309 IFEDVPA
-316 PKGFENLAN
+316 PKNFGSLAN

-331 VQINRIEGKS
+331 VQINKIEGKS

-370 IVAPD
+370 IIAPD

-380 EDDEVVSQTIIKVA
+380 EDDEVISQTILKVN
-394 KLNPDGSNPLFTIK
+394 KLNPDGSNPIFTIK
-408 NQMIDEAVKLEAIL
+408 NQMIDEAVKLEAII

-444 QIGTTSGEQVES
+444 QVGTTSGEQVES

-465 RMIQKNLKNFIMDIG
+465 RMIQKNLKNFIVDVG
-480 FKIVKLIQE
+480 TKIVKLIQE

-496 IEIATGLNVNNLII
+496 IEIATGLNVNQVIV
-510 KYAQLGMNENGQQT
+510 KYAQLGINENGQQK
-524 IALYD
+524 IDLYD
-529 EAMRLAQE
+529 EAMNIAQE

-552 GVEIPRSRKELSYLM
+552 GVEIPRSRKELSFLM

-613 QDVPIDLKSIFLNP
+613 QDVPIDLKSIFINP

-633 ADIVKSLEG
+633 ADIIKSLEG
-642 FSKAKGQILESLGLD
+642 FSKAKGQILNSLGLD
-657 SSPDTFNSAPV
+657 ASPDTFNSAPV

-691 PIQAV
+691 PIQQA

-704 NEIIKKGVGNV
+704 NEIIKEGKNV

>member
-1 MLIFG
+1 M
-6 NVLALFISYNA
+6 
-17 SMEKNKALW
+17 KKDKALY
-26 KLVFNL
+26 KLVSNL
-32 WNNGTSWAE
+32 WKNGTSWTE
-41 KYKKFYD
+41 KYKKFYN
-48 YYDGKLDKNYF
+48 YYDGKLNQNYF
-59 GNEEKTS
+59 GGEEKTS

-79 ATLDAPFTIQVVPS
+79 ATLDAPFTVQVVPS

-117 HHILKENDFDEL
+117 HHILKDNNFDEL
-129 KESVVR
+129 KEQIVR
-135 FAEIMGFSAVQTYI
+135 FGEIMGFSALQTYI
-149 QDDEKIKLEYVSP
+149 CEEDDREQIKLEYIPP
-162 ENIRWDKGATK
+162 ENIRWDKSAK
-173 VKDLSFIAYKK
+173 KIKDLSFIAYKQCL
-184 VLTPNVVKENY
+184 VPNVVKEKY
-195 CKNEDG
+195 CKNDDG
-201 TYNEELCKLVDNLTT
+201 TYNEELCKLVDSITT
-216 SVSEEGTTSS
+216 SPNEEGANGGK
-226 TGNGRVIAYK
+226 GNGKVIAYQ
-236 TENTGGLAFNTGATD
+236 TENSSGLAYNTGATD
-251 GIQAGKTV
+251 GIQAGKVV
-259 ELVVMYLVDTSVY
+259 ELVVMYLIDTSVY

-309 IFEDKPA
+309 ILDDKPA
-316 PKGFENLAN
+316 PKGFMNLAN
-325 IDIFNT
+325 IDIFNPM
-331 VQINRIEGKS
+331 QLNRIEGKS

-380 EDDEVVSQTIIKVA
+380 EDDEVVSQTIIKVN

-408 NQMIDEAVKLEAIL
+408 NQMIDEAVKLEAIIE
-422 GRYERQAYKKAKLNE
+422 RYERQAYKKAKLNE

-444 QIGTTSGEQVES
+444 QIGTTSAEQVES

-465 RMIQKNLKNFIMDIG
+465 RMIQKNLKNFIVDVG
-480 FKIVKLIQE
+480 TKIVKLIQE
-489 YYTDERY
+489 FYTEERY
-496 IEIATGLNVNNLII
+496 IEISTGLNVNQMTV
-510 KYAQLGMNENGQQT
+510 KYAQLGMNQDGQQT

-529 EAMRLAQE
+529 EAMNLAQE
-537 IVLNPDWEYKIEVVA
+537 IVLNNDWQYKIEVVA
-552 GVEIPRSRKELSYLM
+552 GVEIPRSRKELSFLM

-572 SGMLNTNQDIDLLE
+572 SGILNTNQDIDLLE
-586 MYLRS
+586 LYLRS
-591 LDIPNYRAVIS
+591 LDIPNYRAVIQ

-642 FSKAKGQILESLGLD
+642 FSKAKGQILMSLGLD
-657 SSPDTFNSAPV
+657 ASPDTFNSAPV
-668 QSITS
+668 QTITS

-683 LPEKVSNN
+683 IPSKVSEN
-691 PIQAV
+691 PVQQA
-696 EGQQNAVE
+696 EGEENAVADKLL
-704 NEIIKKGVGNV
+704 KKGVANV

>member
-1 MLIFG
+1 MLNFG
-6 NVLALFISYNA
+6 NVLPFFISYNA

-26 KLVFNL
+26 NLVFNL
-32 WNNGTSWAE
+32 WKNGTTWTE

-79 ATLDAPFTIQVVPS
+79 ATLDAPFTIQVTPS

-102 IKNHQIVADIFNEEL
+102 IKNHQTVADIFNEEL

-184 VLTPNVVKENY
+184 ILTPNVVKEKY
-195 CKNEDG
+195 CKNDDG
-201 TYNEELCKLVDNLTT
+201 TYNEELCNLVDKLTT
-216 SVSEEGTTSS
+216 SMSAEGVSSS
-226 TGNGRVIAYK
+226 TGNGRVVGYQTDKTSGLAY
-236 TENTGGLAFNTGATD
+236 NTGSTD

-299 TFALSEKDSL
+299 TFALSEKENL
-309 IFEDKPA
+309 IFDDKPA

-331 VQINRIEGKS
+331 VQINKIEGKS

-380 EDDEVVSQTIIKVA
+380 EDDEVVSQTIVKVN

-408 NQMIDEAVKLEAIL
+408 NQMIDEAVKLEAIIQ
-422 GRYERQAYKKAKLNE
+422 RYERQAYKKAKLNE

-444 QIGTTSGEQVES
+444 QVGTTSGEQVES

-465 RMIQKNLKNFIMDIG
+465 RMIQKNLKNFIVDIG
-480 FKIVKLIQE
+480 NKIVKLIQE

-496 IEIATGLNVNNLII
+496 IEIATGLTVNQMIV

-529 EAMRLAQE
+529 EAMQLAQE

-552 GVEIPRSRKELSYLM
+552 GIEIPRSRKELSFLM

-586 MYLRS
+586 MYLKS

-608 QAQAS
+608 QAQAT

-633 ADIVKSLEG
+633 VDIVKSLEG

-696 EGQQNAVE
+696 VGQENAVE
-704 NEIIKKGVGNV
+704 SEIIKKGLKNV

>member
-1 MLIFG
+1 
-6 NVLALFISYNA
+6 
-17 SMEKNKALW
+17 MEKNKALW
-26 KLVFNL
+26 KLVNNL
-32 WNNGTSWAE
+32 WKNGTSWSE

-48 YYDGKLDKNYF
+48 YYDGKLNQNYF
-59 GNEEKTS
+59 GGETKTS

-71 EIVETKVT
+71 EIIETKVT
-79 ATLDAPFTIQVVPS
+79 ATLDAPFTVQVVPS

-117 HHILKENDFDEL
+117 HHILKDNNFDEL
-129 KESVVR
+129 KEQVVR
-135 FAEIMGFSAVQTYI
+135 FGEIMGFSAIQTYI
-149 QDDEKIKLEYVSP
+149 CEEDDREEIKLEYIPP
-162 ENIRWDKGATK
+162 ENIRWDKSAK
-173 VKDLSFIAYKK
+173 KIKDLSFIAYKQCL
-184 VLTPNVVKENY
+184 VPNVVKEKY

-201 TYNEELCKLVDNLTT
+201 SYNEELCKLIDSITT
-216 SVSEEGTTSS
+216 SQSQEGSQS
-226 TGNGRVIAYK
+226 PKGNGRVVAYQ
-236 TENTGGLAFNTGATD
+236 TQNSGGLAYNTGATD
-251 GIQAGKTV
+251 GIQAGKVV
-259 ELVVMYLVDTSVY
+259 ELVVMYLIDTSVY

-309 IFEDKPA
+309 ILDDKPA
-316 PKGFENLAN
+316 PKGFMNLAN
-325 IDIFNT
+325 IDIFNPM
-331 VQINRIEGKS
+331 QLNRIEGKS

-380 EDDEVVSQTIIKVA
+380 EDDEVVSQTIIKVN

-408 NQMIDEAVKLEAIL
+408 NQMIDEAVKLEAIIQ
-422 GRYERQAYKKAKLNE
+422 RYERQAYKKAKLNE

-444 QIGTTSGEQVES
+444 QIGTTSAEQVES

-465 RMIQKNLKNFIMDIG
+465 RMIQKNLKNFIVDVG
-480 FKIVKLIQE
+480 NKIVKLIQE
-489 YYTDERY
+489 FYTEERY
-496 IEIATGLNVNNLII
+496 IEISTGLNVNQMTV
-510 KYAQLGMNENGQQT
+510 KYAQLGLNENGEQT

-529 EAMRLAQE
+529 EAMNLAQE
-537 IVLNPDWEYKIEVVA
+537 IVLNEDWKYKIEVVA

-572 SGMLNTNQDIDLLE
+572 SGILNTNQDIDLLE
-586 MYLRS
+586 LYLRS
-591 LDIPNYRAVIS
+591 LDIPNYRAVIQ

-642 FSKAKGQILESLGLD
+642 FSKAKGQILTSLGLD
-657 SSPDTFNSAPV
+657 ASPDTFNSAPV
-668 QSITS
+668 QTITS

-683 LPEKVSNN
+683 IPSKVSEN
-691 PIQAV
+691 PQQQI
-696 EGQQNAVE
+696 EGEENAVADKLL
-704 NEIIKKGVGNV
+704 KKGVANV

>member
-1 MLIFG
+1 M
-6 NVLALFISYNA
+6 
-17 SMEKNKALW
+17 KKDKALY
-26 KLVFNL
+26 KLVSNL
-32 WNNGTSWAE
+32 WKNGTSWTE
-41 KYKKFYD
+41 KYKKFYN
-48 YYDGKLDKNYF
+48 YYDGKLNQNYF
-59 GNEEKTS
+59 GGEEKTS

-79 ATLDAPFTIQVVPS
+79 ATLDAPFTVQVVPS

-117 HHILKENDFDEL
+117 HHILKDNNFDEL
-129 KESVVR
+129 KEQIVR
-135 FAEIMGFSAVQTYI
+135 FGEIMGFSALQTYI
-149 QDDEKIKLEYVSP
+149 CEEDDREQIKLEYIPP
-162 ENIRWDKGATK
+162 ENIRWDKSAK
-173 VKDLSFIAYKK
+173 KIKDLSFIAYKQCL
-184 VLTPNVVKENY
+184 VPNVVKEKY
-195 CKNEDG
+195 CKDDDG
-201 TYNEELCKLVDNLTT
+201 TYNEELCKLVDSITT
-216 SVSEEGTTSS
+216 SPNEEGANGGK
-226 TGNGRVIAYK
+226 GNGRVIAYQ
-236 TENTGGLAFNTGATD
+236 TENSSGLAYNTGATD
-251 GIQAGKTV
+251 GIQAGKVV
-259 ELVVMYLVDTSVY
+259 ELVVMYLIDTSVY

-309 IFEDKPA
+309 ILDDKPA
-316 PKGFENLAN
+316 PKGFMNLAN
-325 IDIFNT
+325 IDIFNPM
-331 VQINRIEGKS
+331 QLNRIEGKS

-380 EDDEVVSQTIIKVA
+380 EDDEVVSQTIIKVN

-408 NQMIDEAVKLEAIL
+408 NQMIDEAVKLEAIIE
-422 GRYERQAYKKAKLNE
+422 RYERQAYKKAKLNE

-444 QIGTTSGEQVES
+444 QIGTTSAEQVES

-465 RMIQKNLKNFIMDIG
+465 RMIQKNLKNFIVDVG
-480 FKIVKLIQE
+480 NKIVKLIQE
-489 YYTDERY
+489 FYTEDRY
-496 IEIATGLNVNNLII
+496 IEISTGLNVNQMTV
-510 KYAQLGMNENGQQT
+510 KYAQLGMNQDGQQT

-529 EAMRLAQE
+529 EAMNLAQE
-537 IVLNPDWEYKIEVVA
+537 IVLNNDWQYKIEVVA

-572 SGMLNTNQDIDLLE
+572 SGILNTNQDIDLLE
-586 MYLRS
+586 LYLRS
-591 LDIPNYRAVIS
+591 LDIPNYRAVIQ

-642 FSKAKGQILESLGLD
+642 FSKAKGQILNSLGLD
-657 SSPDTFNSAPV
+657 ASPDTFNSAPV
-668 QSITS
+668 QTITS

-683 LPEKVSNN
+683 IPSKVSEN
-691 PIQAV
+691 PIQQA
-696 EGQQNAVE
+696 EGEENAVADKLL
-704 NEIIKKGVGNV
+704 KKGVANV

>member
-1 MLIFG
+1 MK
-6 NVLALFISYNA
+6 
-17 SMEKNKALW
+17 KNKALY
-26 KLVFNL
+26 KLVSNL
-32 WNNGTSWAE
+32 WKNGTSWTE
-41 KYKKFYD
+41 KYKKFYN
-48 YYDGKLDKNYF
+48 YYDGKLNQNYF
-59 GNEEKTS
+59 GGEEKTS

-71 EIVETKVT
+71 EIIETKVT
-79 ATLDAPFTIQVVPS
+79 ATLDAPFTVQVVPS

-102 IKNHQIVADIFNEEL
+102 IKKHQIVADIFNEEL
-117 HHILKENDFDEL
+117 HHILKDNNFDEL
-129 KESVVR
+129 KEQIVR
-135 FAEIMGFSAVQTYI
+135 FGEIMGFSAIQTYI
-149 QDDEKIKLEYVSP
+149 CEEEDREEIKLEYIPP
-162 ENIRWDKGATK
+162 ENIRWDKSAK
-173 VKDLSFIAYKK
+173 KIKDLSFIAYKQCL
-184 VLTPNVVKENY
+184 VPNVVKEKY

-201 TYNEELCKLVDNLTT
+201 SYNEELCKLIDSITT
-216 SVSEEGTTSS
+216 SQSQEGSQS
-226 TGNGRVIAYK
+226 PKGNGRVVAYQ
-236 TENTGGLAFNTGATD
+236 TQNSGGLAYNTGATD
-251 GIQAGKTV
+251 GIQAGKVV
-259 ELVVMYLVDTSVY
+259 ELVVMYLIDTSVY

-309 IFEDKPA
+309 ILDDKPA
-316 PKGFENLAN
+316 PKGFMNLAN
-325 IDIFNT
+325 IDIFNPM
-331 VQINRIEGKS
+331 QLNRIEGKS

-380 EDDEVVSQTIIKVA
+380 EDDEVVSQTIIKVN

-408 NQMIDEAVKLEAIL
+408 NQMIDEAVKLEAIIQ
-422 GRYERQAYKKAKLNE
+422 RYERQAYKKAKLNE

-444 QIGTTSGEQVES
+444 QIGTTSAEQVES

-465 RMIQKNLKNFIMDIG
+465 RMIQKNLKNFIVDVG
-480 FKIVKLIQE
+480 NKIVKLIQE
-489 YYTDERY
+489 FYTEERY
-496 IEIATGLNVNNLII
+496 IEISTGLNVNQMTV
-510 KYAQLGMNENGQQT
+510 KYAQLGMNQDGQQT

-529 EAMRLAQE
+529 EAMNLAQE
-537 IVLNPDWEYKIEVVA
+537 IVLNSDWQYKIEVVA

-586 MYLRS
+586 LYLRS
-591 LDIPNYRAVIS
+591 LDIPNYRAVIQ

-642 FSKAKGQILESLGLD
+642 FSKAKGQILNSLGLD
-657 SSPDTFNSAPV
+657 ASPDTFNSAPV
-668 QSITS
+668 QTITS

-683 LPEKVSNN
+683 IPSKVSEN
-691 PIQAV
+691 PQQQI
-696 EGQQNAVE
+696 EGEENAVADKLL
-704 NEIIKKGVGNV
+704 KKGVANV